1 LSFSLKKSF
10 EGNRVKEERNN
21 KFFNSLIFK
30 KMQTAEKNAKG
41 AQGATAKNNSSVK
54 TANRPNLTGK
64 EAKDENTQNQAPAK
78 GEETKA
84 TQTAEVTAGGP
95 AAMDNQ
101 PADIKEQPAAAELN
115 NIEPK
120 AETQLPT
127 EEAKPVLSLDAKL
140 KAVND
145 LHRKSIQRLALIGR
159 IKTLEAFE
167 VKLIEE
173 SDELESNP
181 YQGCKLIIKDDKNR
195 EFVTNT
201 PNLIRMVTQYIFDAC
216 NNKLEEIESTINFPQ
231 A

>member
-1 LSFSLKKSF
+1 
-10 EGNRVKEERNN
+10 
-21 KFFNSLIFK
+21 
-30 KMQTAEKNAKG
+30 MQTAEKNANC
-41 AQGATAKNNSSVK
+41 AQGATAKNNSTR
-54 TANRPNLTGK
+54 TANRPSLTGE
-64 EAKDENTQNQAPAK
+64 EAKSENTQNQPAK
-78 GEETKA
+78 GEEAK
-84 TQTAEVTAGGP
+84 TAEVAEVAPGNP
-95 AAMDNQ
+95 ATVDNQ
-101 PADIKEQPAAAELN
+101 PADVAAPVAAEVKA
-115 NIEPK
+115 EPK
-120 AETQLPT
+120 AE
-127 EEAKPVLSLDAKL
+127 EKPVLSLDAKL
-140 KAVND
+140 KAVED